1 MNLITKKGEK
11 TSIRLKKPWQREIY
25 LNPELRGKVLALY
38 DDQIVYVGES
48 YREVISHK
56 AYNKEYSLFKV
67 PGNIYNTR
75 LLSFKIRSFKKHPWL
90 PTVPVKFC
98 PDNSE
103 TYTQEM
109 LVDSG
114 ADISL
119 MNHEFGKMLGFKKS
133 PGEVLLEAEGIGGS
147 VQYLLR
153 KFAVEIENLKFENIF
168 AWLQD
173 ATIDEMLIG
182 RETVFDLFDIEFRQT
197 AERVIFKRAEQ
208 E

>member
-1 MNLITKKGEK
+1 MNLMTKKSEK
-11 TSIRLKKPWQREIY
+11 NPIRLKKPWQREIY
-25 LNPELRGKVLALY
+25 LNPKLRGKVLALY

-56 AYNKEYSLFKV
+56 AYNREYSLFKV
-67 PGNIYNTR
+67 PGNIYSTR
-75 LLSFKIRSFKKHPWL
+75 FLSFKIRSFKKHPWI

-98 PDNSE
+98 SDNSE

-119 MNHEFGKMLGFKKS
+119 INHEFGEMLGFKKG

-153 KFAVEIENLKFENIF
+153 KFAVEIENLKFENVF

-173 ATIDEMLIG
+173 THIDEMLIG

-197 AERVIFKRAEQ
+197 AESVTFKQIGE